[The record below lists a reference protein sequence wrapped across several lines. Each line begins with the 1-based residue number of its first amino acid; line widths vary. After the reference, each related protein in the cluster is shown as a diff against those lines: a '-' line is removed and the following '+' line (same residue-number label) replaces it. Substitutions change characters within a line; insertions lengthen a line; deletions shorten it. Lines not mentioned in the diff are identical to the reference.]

1 MNNLFKKLIKPRYLT
16 TFLFLLCLLVFFL
29 LSMKPFAREVWYAVS
44 AGALPQQVETRYNA
58 DLPGRTGFITLN
70 GGFQRLIGKREVNE
84 RYRLDNGQMTYV
96 IPVLD
101 MTAIAE
107 NTVAFAQALEEE
119 NIPFLYVNTPFKIQ
133 PDDKQ
138 LPVSIEDCS
147 NENADAFLELLRSAG
162 VDTLDLREAER
173 AENLQHYSLFFPT
186 DHHWTPETGL
196 WASRHIADAISSRD
210 SALAIDPALLDPDR
224 YSVSVLKNIYLGSHG
239 RRVGPWYA
247 GMDDLS
253 LITPR
258 FSTSL
263 RFSVSA
269 EGLEKEGSFE
279 ESVLFP
285 EKLTEGGLLDTSRY
299 DVYCGGEYPL
309 MRIENLSGGNGRRL
323 LVLKDSFSL
332 VVAPFLSLGYDTVDY
347 VDLRLFGSGL
357 LDLIHETEPDYVIVL
372 YNPGALEDNN
382 TVMFDFLSR

>member
-1 MNNLFKKLIKPRYLT
+1 MRTLFKNLIKPRYLT
-16 TFLFLLCLLVFFL
+16 TFLFLLFLAIFFL
-29 LSMKPFAREVWYAVS
+29 LSLKPFAREAWYAFS
-44 AGALPQQVETRYNA
+44 AGALPQQVETGYNA
-58 DLPGRTGFITLN
+58 DLPARTGFITLN

-84 RYRLDNGQMTYV
+84 RYRLDNGQLTYV
-96 IPVLD
+96 IPALD

-107 NTVAFAQALEEE
+107 NTAAFARTLEEK

-138 LPVSIEDCS
+138 LPVSIEDYS
-147 NENADAFLELLRSAG
+147 NENADAFLQLLRSFG
-162 VDTLDLREAER
+162 VDTLDLRELEQAEGL
-173 AENLQHYSLFFPT
+173 EHYDLFFPT

-196 WASRHIADAISSRD
+196 WAVRQITDALGSRNPV
-210 SALAIDPALLDPDR
+210 LAVDPALTDPDS
-224 YSVSVLKNIYLGSHG
+224 YSVAVQEGIYLGSHG

-253 LITPR
+253 LITPT
-258 FSTSL
+258 FPTSL
-263 RFSVSA
+263 RFSVPS
-269 EGLEKEGSFE
+269 EGLAKEGCFE

-285 EKLTEGGLLDTSRY
+285 EMLTEGSLLESSRY

-309 MRIENLSGGNGRRL
+309 MRIENLSGGNGHRL

-332 VVAPFLSLGYDTVDY
+332 VVAPFLSLGFEIVDY
-347 VDLRLFGSGL
+347 VDLRLFGDGL
-357 LDLIHETEPDYVIVL
+357 LDLIQETNPDYVIVL

-382 TVMFDFLSR
+382 TVMFDFLRR